1 MARVTPVEYTVSP
14 PSSSTPKSFVDT
26 PCTVVKYALL
36 INYTSVDYIV
46 LKAPVLVGIF

>member
-1 MARVTPVEYTVSP
+1 MAGVTPVEYTVSP

>member
-1 MARVTPVEYTVSP
+1 MAGVTPVEYTVSP
-14 PSSSTPKSFVDT
+14 PSSSTPRSFVDR

-46 LKAPVLVGIF
+46 LKAPVLVGVF